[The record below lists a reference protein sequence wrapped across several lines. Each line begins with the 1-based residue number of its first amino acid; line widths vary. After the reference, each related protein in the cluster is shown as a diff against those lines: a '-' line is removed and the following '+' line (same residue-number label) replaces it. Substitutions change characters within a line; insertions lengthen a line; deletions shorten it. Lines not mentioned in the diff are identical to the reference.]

1 MNAKIETQKKV
12 SETQKMNQ
20 TQQNP
25 YSNETNTTKTT
36 KNKVKISETQ
46 KNLIKEI
53 KFVRN
58 SPIEGM
64 TAVYICGINIML
76 LDTSIGEHVSIELL
90 QDKDVGLG
98 YYRNNEMYS
107 MVRDRLQTIFWV
119 GDIIANLQK
128 MKPQPTSFD
137 GVYEQ

>member
-1 MNAKIETQKKV
+1 MNSKIETQKKV

-20 TQQNP
+20 IQQNP

-53 KFVRN
+53 KFVRD

-64 TAVYICGINIML
+64 TAVYICGLNVMSIDIG
-76 LDTSIGEHVSIELL
+76 IGEHVSIELF
-90 QDKDVGLG
+90 QDNDVGLG
-98 YYRNNEMYS
+98 YYRNNEMYG
-107 MVRDRLQTIFWV
+107 MVRDRMQTIFWI
-119 GDIIANLQK
+119 GDIVTNLQK
-128 MKPQPTSFD
+128 MKPKLTSFY
-137 GVYEQ
+137 GVY

>member
-1 MNAKIETQKKV
+1 MNSKIETQKV

-20 TQQNP
+20 TQQNTP
-25 YSNETNTTKTT
+25 KNESNTTKTT

-58 SPIEGM
+58 SPMEGM
-64 TAVYICGINIML
+64 IAVYICGINIML

-90 QDKDVGLG
+90 QDDVGLG

-119 GDIIANLQK
+119 GDIIANLK
-128 MKPQPTSFD
+128 KLETLSKNETTTNLF
-137 GVYEQ
+137 